1 MGKRIKDIFKLFKSF
16 LLRSFQVKVGYD
28 VCVTIVYTNVLHY
41 VHCKKTLSQNR
52 TLLDSI
58 SRSEEILI
66 VILFLSAKVSFSQ
79 ECYCTLSVLRMQLQQ
94 VISYKILVYLGLRG
108 EHKYKT

>member
-1 MGKRIKDIFKLFKSF
+1 MGRRIKDFFKLFKSF
-16 LLRSFQVKVGYD
+16 LPWSFLVKVGYD

-66 VILFLSAKVSFSQ
+66 VIFIFICKSFSFTGMLL
-79 ECYCTLSVLRMQLQQ
+79 Y
-94 VISYKILVYLGLRG
+94 VISFKNATSASDKLQNIGLSGVERG
-108 EHKYKT
+108 AQV